1 MVFLLNDYV
10 PWIRIL
16 WLDLPRPIQ
25 QTRTISSFL
34 SCKKQMAL
42 LKINR
47 KISLDLAYFP
57 KKEGQLQ
64 AFLTELE
71 IN

>member
-1 MVFLLNDYV
+1 MSTYV

-47 KISLDLAYFP
+47 KISLYLAYFP

-64 AFLTELE
+64 APLTVVE
-71 IN
+71 INWI